1 MARDQVV
8 GDPRVGAT
16 ASSEAVGDTNAGR
29 IFVLGIGNVLTGD
42 DALGPTVVNTLE
54 AEWVLPPD
62 VVVLDAGTPGMDL
75 VALASGA
82 ERIIVVDT
90 VLTDGPPGTLKV
102 YDRETLLAKPLTP
115 RVNPHA
121 PGLIESL
128 FTLDLSGDGPTG
140 VCLIGV
146 VPEATDVGIGM
157 SDALTASVPRV
168 IDVIVETLR
177 EWGVSVTPCPEPAPP
192 DLWWQVA
199 ARDAF
204 IEGSSGRRGG
214 PDA

>member
-1 MARDQVV
+1 MVRD
-8 GDPRVGAT
+8 PKVGAT
-16 ASSEAVGDTNAGR
+16 ASTDAVGGTGAGR

-54 AEWVLPPD
+54 VEWALPPE

-75 VALASGA
+75 VALAAGA

-102 YDRETLLAKPLTP
+102 YDRETLLGKSLTP

-140 VCLIGV
+140 VRLIGV

-168 IDVIVETLR
+168 IAEIVEMLR
-177 EWGVSVTPCPEPAPP
+177 EWGVSPAPARDRVEP

-199 ARDAF
+199 ARGAF
-204 IEGSSGRRGG
+204 IRGSSSRAGG
-214 PDA
+214 SDA

>member
-1 MARDQVV
+1 MVRD
-8 GDPRVGAT
+8 PKVGAT
-16 ASSEAVGDTNAGR
+16 ASTDAVGSTGAGR

-54 AEWVLPPD
+54 AEWVVPPE
-62 VVVLDAGTPGMDL
+62 VIVLDAGTPGMDL
-75 VALASGA
+75 VALAAGA

-90 VLTDGPPGTLKV
+90 VLTDGPPGTVKV
-102 YDRETLLAKPLTP
+102 YDRETLLGKPLTP

-140 VCLIGV
+140 VRLIGV

-157 SDALTASVPRV
+157 SDALVAAVPRTV
-168 IDVIVETLR
+168 EAIVDTLR
-177 EWGVSVTPCPEPAPP
+177 EWEVQVTPCPDPEAP
-192 DLWWQVA
+192 DLWWEVA
-199 ARDAF
+199 ARGVF
-204 IEGSSGRRGG
+204 IDGSSGRTRSR
-214 PDA
+214 DA

>member
-1 MARDQVV
+1 MVRD
-8 GDPRVGAT
+8 RTAGA
-16 ASSEAVGDTNAGR
+16 APPHDAVGETDAGR
-29 IFVLGIGNVLTGD
+29 IIILGIGNVLTGD
-42 DALGPTVVNTLE
+42 DALGPTVVNTLD

-75 VALASGA
+75 VALAAGA

-90 VLTDGPPGTLKV
+90 VLSDGPPGTLKV
-102 YDRETLLAKPLTP
+102 WDRETLLAKPLSP

-140 VCLIGV
+140 VRLIGV

-157 SDALTASVPRV
+157 SDALVASVPRV
-168 IDVIVETLR
+168 IATIVETLR
-177 EWGVSVTPCPEPAPP
+177 EWGVSVTPATRPAAP

-199 ARDAF
+199 ARGVF
-204 IEGSSGRRGG
+204 IDGSSGRTRSR
-214 PDA
+214 DA